1 MRYCGTLPRRFV
13 ANASTRRRFFAS
25 NGGVLASRRR
35 SSPPRLRA
43 RRVGVRQERLAEPL
57 LPANASA
64 RYEPSRAGATGAS
77 TLVVV
82 RMKPEAVLLGL
93 AGRGYL
99 DVDAA
104 KLLS

>member
-1 MRYCGTLPRRFV
+1 MRYCGALPRRFV
-13 ANASTRRRFFAS
+13 ANASARRRFFAS
-25 NGGVLASRRR
+25 NGGVLARR

-64 RYEPSRAGATGAS
+64 RYEPSRAGATDAS

-104 KLLS
+104 QLLS

>member
-1 MRYCGTLPRRFV
+1 MRYCGALPRRFV
-13 ANASTRRRFFAS
+13 ANASARRRFFAS
-25 NGGVLASRRR
+25 NGGVLARR

-57 LPANASA
+57 LPVNASA
-64 RYEPSRAGATGAS
+64 RYEPSSRAGATGAS

-82 RMKPEAVLLGL
+82 RVKPEAVLLGL

-104 KLLS
+104 QLLS

>member
-1 MRYCGTLPRRFV
+1 MRYCGALPRRFV
-13 ANASTRRRFFAS
+13 ANASARRRFFAS
-25 NGGVLASRRR
+25 NGGVLARR

-64 RYEPSRAGATGAS
+64 RYEPSRAGTTGAS

-104 KLLS
+104 QLLS

>member
-1 MRYCGTLPRRFV
+1 MRYCGALPRRFV
-13 ANASTRRRFFAS
+13 ANASARRRFFAS
-25 NGGVLASRRR
+25 NGSILARR

>member
-1 MRYCGTLPRRFV
+1 MRYCGELPRRFV
-13 ANASTRRRFFAS
+13 ANASARRRLFAS
-25 NGGVLASRRR
+25 NGGVLARR
-35 SSPPRLRA
+35 SSPPRHRA

-104 KLLS
+104 QLLS